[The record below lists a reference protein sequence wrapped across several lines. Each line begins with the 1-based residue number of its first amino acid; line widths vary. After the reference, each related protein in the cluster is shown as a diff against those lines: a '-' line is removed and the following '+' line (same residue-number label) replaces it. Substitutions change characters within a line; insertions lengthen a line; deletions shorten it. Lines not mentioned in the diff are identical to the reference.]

1 MRTRGALE
9 GRVFRYFSVRVV
21 LEIVVVVGDRNRDE
35 GKVESLGEPM
45 RGSRDSGEYFMIVCK
60 GKIEI
65 SFNIMGSVSSDHTAT
80 SPCLDRV
87 IIASG
92 G

>member
-35 GKVESLGEPM
+35 GKMESLGEPM
-45 RGSRDSGEYFMIVCK
+45 RGP
-60 GKIEI
+60 EI
-65 SFNIMGSVSSDHTAT
+65 LVNI
-80 SPCLDRV
+80 L
-87 IIASG
+87 
-92 G
+92 